1 MLSSAFW
8 GPPSP
13 RTVQTSY
20 VGLPSASVCSSPLNG
35 PARPNIARRA
45 ELVDRDVPR
54 PRGLAYIGV
63 GLIGSLSSTSTVD
76 TDKSVQANKTVQ
88 GNQLHGSSVL
98 NY

>member
-1 MLSSAFW
+1 MD
-8 GPPSP
+8 G
-13 RTVQTSY
+13 
-20 VGLPSASVCSSPLNG
+20 
-35 PARPNIARRA
+35 
-45 ELVDRDVPR
+45 DVPR